1 MSFICVDQGSTLD
14 SAAEEEEE
22 EEEED
27 EEEEEEEEDLDGLP
41 CMSKRKKKASNY
53 ALSLS
58 LQSGRYP
65 EFKGI
70 EGPSPIVDPSMSP
83 LELVKLLWPNTLC
96 ELIAQETN
104 RYAIVDR
111 KFKNWSDVTAE
122 ELWAFL
128 GIIVIMGIHRLP
140 EIDNYWSSDRF
151 LGVEPVQK
159 CMSRNRFWSIWSNI
173 HLVDNSSVEKTHGQ
187 SF

>member
-14 SAAEEEEE
+14 SAEEKEEEEEEE

-27 EEEEEEEEDLDGLP
+27 EEEEEEEDLP
-41 CMSKRKKKASNY
+41 CTSKRKKKASNY

-70 EGPSPIVDPSMSP
+70 EGPSPIVDPSVSP
-83 LELVKLLWPNTLC
+83 LEIVRLLWPNTLC

-104 RYAIVDR
+104 RYAIVDC
-111 KFKNWSDVTAE
+111 KLKNWSDVTAE

-140 EIDNYWSSDRF
+140 KIDNYWSSDRF

-159 CMSRNRFWSIWSNI
+159 CIGFGLFGATSI
-173 HLVDNSSVEKTHGQ
+173 
-187 SF
+187 

>member
-14 SAAEEEEE
+14 SAEEEEE

-27 EEEEEEEEDLDGLP
+27 EEEEEKDLDGLP
-41 CMSKRKKKASNY
+41 CTSKRKKKASNY

-83 LELVKLLWPNTLC
+83 LELVRLLWPNTL
-96 ELIAQETN
+96 
-104 RYAIVDR
+104 
-111 KFKNWSDVTAE
+111 
-122 ELWAFL
+122 
-128 GIIVIMGIHRLP
+128 
-140 EIDNYWSSDRF
+140 
-151 LGVEPVQK
+151 
-159 CMSRNRFWSIWSNI
+159 
-173 HLVDNSSVEKTHGQ
+173 
-187 SF
+187 